1 MHIKEAVAKRI
12 VELCDERNMTINGLA
27 NISGIPPMTIYSML
41 DERSKNPGIVSI
53 KKMCDGL
60 DITIGK
66 FFDTEYFDNLEQEIK

>member
-1 MHIKEAVAKRI
+1 
-12 VELCDERNMTINGLA
+12 MTINGLA

>member
-53 KKMCDGL
+53 KKMCDGF